1 MSQRPDLLAKLEG
14 QIIIGNEIERQ
25 GGNAQELFGTVAD
38 KGLAR
43 GLKFSQD
50 DNGDHGLADG
60 PTFPIPVVRPLGY
73 EEDVQVR
80 NEQFVGVQPDNG
92 EKFVGREQVNLYLE
106 AHPEIRKSSSRP
118 LIEVIAALSRWA
130 PTNYVV
136 AANKN
141 NDQELHTINVKGI
154 RLGVLPKVLR
164 FVMSAQQGYAIG
176 VANYAGRGR
185 GSALAF
191 SAAEKAQFFKFCN
204 EAVVLPSDIAEK

>member
-38 KGLAR
+38 KG
-43 GLKFSQD
+43 
-50 DNGDHGLADG
+50 
-60 PTFPIPVVRPLGY
+60 